1 MRITIVGAGP
11 GGYAAAFRAA
21 RGGAQVTLVE
31 AGRLGGTCLNRGC
44 IPTKTLKASAEAL
57 ETIRRAEEFGVT
69 LEGAGAI
76 DMVKV
81 LARKRKVVDTL
92 RDGLAKTCAKAKVVY
107 MAGRG
112 TVVGKDLVR
121 CETPEGKV
129 VDIPS
134 DRVIVATGSSP
145 AVPPSIPLDHARIM
159 TSDDVLELDRVPE
172 SMCIAGGGVVGAEL
186 AFIFRTFGSRVTVVE
201 GLDRLLPLPSVD
213 AEMSKLLQREMKKA
227 GIGVELCRII
237 ASAEVAGNCVKARLA
252 PSPFVPAESLPNS
265 AKAETTIDAE
275 VLVVATGRSPNTRNM
290 GLEDAGVAL
299 DARGYVLA
307 DSTLATN
314 VPGIYA
320 IGDALGP
327 SRIMLA
333 HMASFEG
340 MAAADNCLGAER
352 PVSYDVVPGG
362 IFTSPEIA
370 DVGLTEAQA
379 REKGHDVACPLFL
392 FRELGK
398 AQAMGSLPGV
408 FKLVVDNATGRLL
421 GAHFAG
427 AHATDII
434 AEAALALQMG
444 ATVKDIAGTIHAHP
458 TLAEGVF
465 EAAMQL

>member
-1 MRITIVGAGP
+1 MRITIIGAGP

-21 RGGAQVTLVE
+21 KAGAQVTLVE
-31 AGRLGGTCLNRGC
+31 ADRMGGTCLNRGC
-44 IPTKTLKASAEAL
+44 IPTKTRKASAEAL
-57 ETIRRAEEFGVT
+57 ETVMRAGEFGVS
-69 LEGAGAI
+69 LEGRCAI
-76 DMVKV
+76 DMALV
-81 LARKRKVVDTL
+81 LARKRKVIDTL
-92 RDGLAKTCAKAKVVY
+92 RGGLEKACAKAKVAYV
-107 MAGRG
+107 AGRG
-112 TVVGKDLVR
+112 TVLGSGLVR
-121 CETPEGKV
+121 CTTPDGKAT
-129 VDIPS
+129 DIPS
-134 DRVIVATGSSP
+134 DRVIIATGSNP
-145 AVPPSIPLDHARIM
+145 AVPRSVVVDHARIM
-159 TSDDVLELDRVPE
+159 TSDDVLELDHVPG

-213 AEMSKLLQREMKKA
+213 AEMSKLLHREMKKA

-237 ASAEVAGNCVKARLA
+237 SSAQVEGNGVKAHLA
-252 PSPFVPAESLPNS
+252 PSPFVAADSLPAS
-265 AKAETTIDAE
+265 AKEETTLSAD

-290 GLEDAGVAL
+290 GLEEAGISLDSRGHICVDA
-299 DARGYVLA
+299 
-307 DSTLATN
+307 TLATN

-327 SRIMLA
+327 AKIMLA

-340 MAAADNCLGAER
+340 MAAADNCLGASR
-352 PVSYDVVPGG
+352 QVSYDVVPGG

-379 REKGHDVACPLFL
+379 REKGFDAACSLFQ

-408 FKLVVDNATGRLL
+408 FKLVADNATGKLL

-434 AEAALALQMG
+434 AEAALALRMG
-444 ATVKDIAGTIHAHP
+444 ATVKDITDTIHAHP

-465 EAAMQL
+465 EAAQQL